1 MYSNVSA
8 DAVDAEKVTVV
19 DGEDKKGE
27 VQVAERPVCCP
38 SAFNKL
44 YYYLD
49 SILDKVLWSDA
60 TLSTSGHPIFTKA
73 ERYNIFFYI
82 VGIMCYKVRTQSFSS
97 KLIQPLPRPI
107 SPPSSLP
114 SS

>member
-1 MYSNVSA
+1 MYSNVNA
-8 DAVDAEKVTVV
+8 DAVDAEKVAVV

-27 VQVAERPVCCP
+27 VQAVAERPVCCP

-60 TLSTSGHPIFTKA
+60 TSSTSGHPIFTKA

-82 VGIMCYKVRTQSFSS
+82 VGIMCYKVRTKCF
-97 KLIQPLPRPI
+97 
-107 SPPSSLP
+107 
-114 SS
+114 

>member
-1 MYSNVSA
+1 MYSNVNS
-8 DAVDAEKVTVV
+8 AEKAAVL

-27 VQVAERPVCCP
+27 VQVAERSVCCP

-60 TLSTSGHPIFTKA
+60 ASSTPDNPLFTKA

-82 VGIMCYKVRTQSFSS
+82 VGIMCYKVRIHVSPP
-97 KLIQPLPRPI
+97 KLRPAPI
-107 SPPSSLP
+107 SPLFTTITNI
-114 SS
+114 